1 VLPLGAQ
8 SGMTTEGSSWAG
20 HDTSR
25 FSVYECLA
33 AVAPLPFSPLLT
45 RCDESAGVWYHAPA
59 FSCAYNVQGAGCERS
74 MVG

>member
-1 VLPLGAQ
+1 VAPKRQSECRVLPLGAQ

-33 AVAPLPFSPLLT
+33 AVAPLPFSPLPPMGACTLQVSFS
-45 RCDESAGVWYHAPA
+45 RHYHT
-59 FSCAYNVQGAGCERS
+59 GD
-74 MVG
+74 